1 MKFTKALIV
10 DDSKVVRVKLT
21 RVLEARQFKVD
32 CVESGKDALEH
43 LKHNHPDIIFMDF
56 MMPDMD
62 GFETTGIIT
71 KDPALSHIPVVIC
84 TGQDSAEERARAN
97 ENGAS
102 GFLTKPVEEPALDAL
117 IKELEEKVSLRKQ
130 AAPAEILVA
139 SPIQEKEVISTPEP
153 MIETQN
159 AMSTDEAIESSNEE
173 ILMNEPTAKE
183 VIPADQLTESANAEV
198 GLSIGE
204 ISTIASGV
212 AEEVTQTILENAMEE
227 ISDAVREIAQETT
240 QAIVKESIENLRVS
254 LQAENENL
262 QGQIEANIAEG
273 IQELLAEQIN
283 ALEENRLASEK
294 EIEDQTVEAIQAAL
308 EESEKSTDQKLT
320 EILDSVQE
328 IAATA
333 ADNAINQGQEDIR
346 NYIEQAINDV
356 RTELAK
362 SGIVNVESTATA
374 IAEAIMT
381 KSEKKL
387 AKAIEAASTAAKEAA
402 SEKMAAFAKTQDEQ
416 LKNALKKN
424 EPHFLQDPT
433 ILLSWLGG
441 ITLLVLYLV
450 YRFITMH

>member
-1 MKFTKALIV
+1 MKFTNALIV
-10 DDSKVVRVKLT
+10 DDSKVVRVKLS

-32 CVESGKDALEH
+32 SVESGKDALEY

-71 KDPALSHIPVVIC
+71 KDPTLSNIPVVMC
-84 TGQDSAEERARAN
+84 TGQDSAEERARAH

-117 IKELEEKVSLRKQ
+117 IKELEEKTSLRKQ
-130 AAPAEILVA
+130 AASAEILATSQV
-139 SPIQEKEVISTPEP
+139 PEKEVISIPEP
-153 MIETQN
+153 MIETQD
-159 AMSTDEAIESSNEE
+159 AIPISEVIESSNEE
-173 ILMNEPTAKE
+173 ILMSEPTPKE
-183 VIPADQLTESANAEV
+183 TITTDQLTESANVEV
-198 GLSIGE
+198 GLSIEE
-204 ISTIASGV
+204 ISTIASDV
-212 AEEVTQTILENAMEE
+212 AEEVTQTMLENAMEE
-227 ISDAVREIAQETT
+227 ISEAVREIAQETT
-240 QAIVKESIENLRVS
+240 QAILEESIENLRVS

-262 QGQIEANIAEG
+262 QEQIEANIAEA
-273 IQELLAEQIN
+273 IQELLTEQTN

-328 IAATA
+328 IAGTA
-333 ADNAINQGQEDIR
+333 ANNAIIQGQEDIR

-356 RTELAK
+356 RTQLAEGG
-362 SGIVNVESTATA
+362 SSNVESTATA
-374 IAEAIMT
+374 IAEAIIA

-387 AKAIEAASTAAKEAA
+387 AKAIETASTAAKEAA
-402 SEKMAAFAKTQDEQ
+402 SEKMAAFAKAQDEQ

-441 ITLLVLYLV
+441 ITVLVLYLV
-450 YRFITMH
+450 YRFITLH